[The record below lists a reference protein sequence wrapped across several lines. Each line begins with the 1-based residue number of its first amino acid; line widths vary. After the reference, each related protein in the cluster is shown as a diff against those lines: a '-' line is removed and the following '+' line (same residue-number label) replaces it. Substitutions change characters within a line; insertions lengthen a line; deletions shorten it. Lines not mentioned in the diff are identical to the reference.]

1 MTARVFPAIL
11 SSFPFFVLHF
21 FYLSPKLG
29 QFWGDLLDVKIVSN
43 VTVALVL
50 LFFLMQLNRYISKT
64 VFEKR
69 IFADGL
75 YLPTTDYLLHLDAH
89 FSPEY
94 TRGVHEKIKR
104 DFNIEI
110 PPAHEEARDDK
121 RSRKIIAEAI
131 SHIRGKVRDGRLV
144 GQHNAE
150 YGFVRNLAGGAV
162 IALVMALIDSVIFS
176 LLLPNAIAIWVSV
189 ILAAV
194 YIVIV
199 VFAKK
204 MIVSFGQDY
213 GRILIQEYMLA

>member
-1 MTARVFPAIL
+1 M
-11 SSFPFFVLHF
+11 
-21 FYLSPKLG
+21 
-29 QFWGDLLDVKIVSN
+29 
-43 VTVALVL
+43 
-50 LFFLMQLNRYISKT
+50 
-64 VFEKR
+64 
-69 IFADGL
+69 
-75 YLPTTDYLLHLDAH
+75 
-89 FSPEY
+89 
-94 TRGVHEKIKR
+94 
-104 DFNIEI
+104 
-110 PPAHEEARDDK
+110 
-121 RSRKIIAEAI
+121 
-131 SHIRGKVRDGRLV
+131 